1 VLIDW
6 SSEFDRWLTELERQA
21 AERHDRADEQ
31 LDLVNAML
39 DYIQDLK
46 EPPAEDTPALKQVRQ
61 SRKYQVWRVSHPFR
75 DGIAVRLIVWFP
87 PDAPPVIVLFGNDK
101 AQMGDVFYNSVGSRA
116 DQVIAAYL
124 RLTDGGD
131 DD

>member
-1 VLIDW
+1 MIDW
-6 SSEFDRWLTELERQA
+6 SSEFDRWLIELERRA
-21 AERHDRADEQ
+21 ADGHGRADAQ

-39 DYIQDLK
+39 EYLQDLK
-46 EPPAEDTPALKQVRQ
+46 EPPADDTPTLKRVRQ

-75 DGIAVRLIVWFP
+75 DGMAIRLIVWFP